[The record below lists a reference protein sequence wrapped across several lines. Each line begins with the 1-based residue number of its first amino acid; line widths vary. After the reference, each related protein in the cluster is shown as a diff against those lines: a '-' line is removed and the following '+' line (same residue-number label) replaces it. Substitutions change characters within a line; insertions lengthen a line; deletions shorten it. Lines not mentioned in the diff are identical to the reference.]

1 MWPAGV
7 CLGRAVRRSQFRVL
21 HDDRTV
27 QQRCD
32 TDEHHPSAAASP
44 RPVVA
49 AGVPTSVAGARD
61 ASGDDHA
68 RRCGRPSPP
77 APLPRCG
84 RPSPPAPLPRCGCS
98 SPPAPLPRCGRPS
111 PPAPLPRCGRGVLLT
126 PGPAPALREA
136 LTPNPSPALRVALTP
151 NPSPALR
158 ACPHPQ
164 PRSRAAGEGCSS
176 PPAPLPRCGRGVI
189 WFVNS
194 VSLKTQERHCYAQL
208 PLSLPV

>member
-1 MWPAGV
+1 MRWQYRCCVQGCHFAANGTFPLMWPAGV

-84 RPSPPAPLPRCGCS
+84 KP

-111 PPAPLPRCGRGVLLT
+111 PPAPLPRCGRGVFLT
-126 PGPAPALREA
+126 PGPAAALRERGD
-136 LTPNPSPALRVALTP
+136 LVRELGIVKD
-151 NPSPALR
+151 
-158 ACPHPQ
+158 
-164 PRSRAAGEGCSS
+164 AG
-176 PPAPLPRCGRGVI
+176 APLLRSTPP
-189 WFVNS
+189 F
-194 VSLKTQERHCYAQL
+194 
-208 PLSLPV
+208 LSLHESGSGLGGR

>member
-1 MWPAGV
+1 MRWQYRCCVQGCHFAANGTFPLMWPAGV

-32 TDEHHPSAAASP
+32 TGAHHSSTTASP
-44 RPVVA
+44 CLVVA

-68 RRCGRPSPP
+68 KRCGWP
-77 APLPRCG
+77 
-84 RPSPPAPLPRCGCS
+84 
-98 SPPAPLPRCGRPS
+98 
-111 PPAPLPRCGRGVLLT
+111 
-126 PGPAPALREA
+126 
-136 LTPNPSPALRVALTP
+136 
-151 NPSPALR
+151 
-158 ACPHPQ
+158 
-164 PRSRAAGEGCSS
+164 S

-208 PLSLPV
+208 PPSSPCMRAAAGWGEGEGAPSPLPLPQRGRGRGGWGGR

>member
-1 MWPAGV
+1 MRWQYRCCVQGCHFAANGTFPLMWPAGV

-77 APLPRCG
+77 APLPH
-84 RPSPPAPLPRCGCS
+84 
-98 SPPAPLPRCGRPS
+98 
-111 PPAPLPRCGRGVLLT
+111 CGRGVFLT
-126 PGPAPALREA
+126 PGPAAALRAA
-136 LTPNPSPALRVALTP
+136 LTPSPSPALRERGVP
-151 NPSPALR
+151 PPR
-158 ACPHPQ
+158 
-164 PRSRAAGEGCSS
+164 PRSRAAGEG
-176 PPAPLPRCGRGVI
+176 
-189 WFVNS
+189 
-194 VSLKTQERHCYAQL
+194 
-208 PLSLPV
+208 